1 VAQRIAWECDWPIL
15 FHSSNVTQ
23 KRSEHILM
31 KDFND
36 EISGYLNNLNIM
48 NNLIDLELKKGQEN
62 IMINMITCYKKLI
75 ELGFL
80 DKKEMNLL
88 KYFLH
93 DLDLIST

>member
-1 VAQRIAWECDWPIL
+1 
-15 FHSSNVTQ
+15 
-23 KRSEHILM
+23 M

-48 NNLIDLELKKGQEN
+48 NNLLDLELKKGQEN

-75 ELGFL
+75 KLGFF

-88 KYFLH
+88 KCFLH

>member
-1 VAQRIAWECDWPIL
+1 
-15 FHSSNVTQ
+15 
-23 KRSEHILM
+23 M